1 MAPLAIGA
9 NAIPFDLPGVDGRQ
23 DTLDDYADTPVLA
36 VVFTCNHCP
45 YAQAWEGRLIQLQ
58 RDYAERG
65 VAFVAIN
72 ANDPVKHPGDNFDA
86 MVERARTYEYP
97 YPYLQDL
104 PQRTA
109 RAYGAER
116 TPEVFVFDGERRLAY
131 HGAPTSSILDH
142 RSFNSD
148 NGQDDPQPY
157 LRDALDAVLD
167 GRSPEVVETPL
178 VGCSVKSDYLELLRD
193 PIRFE
198 WREVTPAP

>member
-1 MAPLAIGA
+1 MATLAIGA
-9 NAIPFDLPGVDGRQ
+9 TAIPFDLPGVDGRQ
-23 DTLDDYADTPVLA
+23 HTLDDYADTPVLA

-104 PQRTA
+104 PQHTA

-116 TPEVFVFDGERRLAY
+116 TPEVFVFDATRQLGY
-131 HGAPTSSILDH
+131 HGAPD
-142 RSFNSD
+142 D
-148 NGQDDPQPY
+148 NREIEQVSQHY
-157 LRDALDAVLD
+157 LRDAIEAALAGQPAPVA
-167 GRSPEVVETPL
+167 ETPA
-178 VGCSVKSDYLELLRD
+178 VGCTIKWAS
-193 PIRFE
+193 
-198 WREVTPAP
+198 